1 MTERKGSTTL
11 SIITLSIMTLIIKTN
26 CHTELNIYVL
36 QNATHRLTYMISVV
50 IPSVVI
56 LTVVAS

>member
-1 MTERKGSTTL
+1 MTVRKGSTTL
-11 SIITLSIMTLIIKTN
+11 SIITFSITTLSIKTN

-50 IPSVVI
+50 ILSVV
-56 LTVVAS
+56 AP